1 MFISKCLVSK
11 KGPLG
16 AIWVAAYFFKK
27 LKKSQISGTNISS
40 SVDDILQNQLEI
52 LAYRVLAY
60 LLLGVVRIYSKKVEY
75 LFDDCQE
82 VLIKINEFVVRE
94 KNRAKKEAL
103 RSASFSITR
112 PVCFELDAFDLEVLE
127 DTSRDN
133 EVPREEI
140 TLKDVAWTNA
150 GTMQYSLDR
159 IAALDDAFLIDYI
172 PPEDLS
178 CHLMTFETEART
190 LLDVCESEASME
202 KLRCDTSIHEE
213 VSHLKMVCR
222 VEEEPLNIVKVF
234 DKNEREHLEVP
245 DMSGLENRT
254 VQEANR
260 EENNDRILSEECL
273 SLRFEAA
280 EDSSGP
286 FKLNPFAKD
295 QTTSEMIEG
304 PDLLESENEL
314 NQTME
319 EDHACVLEA
328 SAWVPDL
335 AGSSSIK
342 KSNDRFS
349 SEERMNLHPEAE
361 EEPLIPVESLVE
373 DLVNREKMGLH
384 LPQSENEVHQVLE
397 EDHVSMKA
405 SKEVPGIASSENRI
419 GREASRENHNDEF
432 CQEECLNLIVEVEE
446 KSPAFMKSFGEE
458 QTSREKK
465 KGSDRVQPENEVHH
479 FMEEGCNLGAGVKK
493 LQAEGFSDMDLQ
505 EPSTLVRPLAEEN
518 QTDAENGKFP
528 AMRTSKDGKCQ
539 VAAKDHPLS
548 VTLDTNPLSM
558 LRDASGATT
567 PHFMLIPT
575 PAKRERARFSRK
587 RKCLFDEVIVFPNDI
602 MRQWIKD
609 ASDLVSKGRKD
620 GHTALGARRTWISS
634 LPQGFLEPSVPCT
647 SELKSIYSGKRLR
660 ILKSV
665 NIIKP
670 PEQMDTSELPA
681 VDGSFEQAELTPAT
695 VEMRDPAV
703 MLNLSKS
710 PLFDGSSEQAGI
722 APQTPIRQ
730 STSLVVG
737 EQTEIA
743 PQTPVLYSKLLRP
756 FGSPKDLK
764 FYNLDVGPENVDP
777 TQSMEKEPS
786 LNEIVEKESSV
797 NKNED
802 LDLNLDMHSNEDDNQ
817 GQADGWSSRTRMV
830 AERLQMSFLDQREKK
845 EEEKVNLSQL
855 LEGKTKKA
863 SVRLFYEILVL
874 KSTGLVD
881 VQQEEA
887 FSDIVVVKGPKWEE
901 MGFCLG
907 RHVK

>member
-82 VLIKINEFVVRE
+82 LLIKINEFVVRE

-172 PPEDLS
+172 PPEHSLS
-178 CHLMTFETEART
+178 CHLMTFETEARA
-190 LLDVCESEASME
+190 LHDVCESEASME

-245 DMSGLENRT
+245 DMSGLENCT

-260 EENNDRILSEECL
+260 EKINDRLLSEECL

-304 PDLLESENEL
+304 PDLLESEKEL
-314 NQTME
+314 NQAME

-335 AGSSSIK
+335 AGSSSRE

-349 SEERMNLHPEAE
+349 SEEGMNLHPEAE

-373 DLVNREKMGLH
+373 DLVNREKMGLL
-384 LPQSENEVHQVLE
+384 LPQSENEVYQVLE

-479 FMEEGCNLGAGVKK
+479 FMEEGCNSGASVKK
-493 LQAEGFSDMDLQ
+493 LQAEGFSDVDLQ

-670 PEQMDTSELPA
+670 PEQMDTSEPPA

-695 VEMRDPAV
+695 VEMRDPPV

-743 PQTPVLYSKLLRP
+743 PQTPVLYSKSLRH

-777 TQSMEKEPS
+777 TQSMKKEPS
-786 LNEIVEKESSV
+786 LNEIVEESSL

-845 EEEKVNLSQL
+845 EEKVNLSQL

-901 MGFCLG
+901 MVFCLG

>member
-27 LKKSQISGTNISS
+27 LKKSQISGTNIPS

-52 LAYRVLAY
+52 VAYRVLAY

-103 RSASFSITR
+103 QSASFSITR

-190 LLDVCESEASME
+190 LHDVCESEASME

-213 VSHLKMVCR
+213 VSHLKIVCR

-260 EENNDRILSEECL
+260 EKNNDRFLSEECL

-280 EDSSGP
+280 EDSLGP

-295 QTTSEMIEG
+295 QTTSGMIEG

-314 NQTME
+314 NQAME

-335 AGSSSIK
+335 AGSSSRE

-349 SEERMNLHPEAE
+349 SEEGMNLHPEAE

-384 LPQSENEVHQVLE
+384 LPQSKNEVHQVLE

-446 KSPAFMKSFGEE
+446 KSPAFMKSFDEE
-458 QTSREKK
+458 HTSREKK

-479 FMEEGCNLGAGVKK
+479 FMEEGCNSGAGVKK

-528 AMRTSKDGKCQ
+528 ATRTSKDGKCQ

-609 ASDLVSKGRKD
+609 ASDLVSKGGKD
-620 GHTALGARRTWISS
+620 GHTALGARRPWISS
-634 LPQGFLEPSVPCT
+634 LPQGFLEPSVPCA

-670 PEQMDTSELPA
+670 PEQMDTSEPSA

-695 VEMRDPAV
+695 VEMRDPPV

-722 APQTPIRQ
+722 APQTPSRQ

-743 PQTPVLYSKLLRP
+743 PQTPVLYSKSLRP

-777 TQSMEKEPS
+777 IQSMEKEPS
-786 LNEIVEKESSV
+786 LNEIVEKESSL

-817 GQADGWSSRTRMV
+817 GQDGWSSRTRMV

-887 FSDIVVVKGPKWEE
+887 FSDIVVVKGPKWEG

>member
-82 VLIKINEFVVRE
+82 LLIKINEFVVRE

-172 PPEDLS
+172 PPEHLS
-178 CHLMTFETEART
+178 CHLMTFETEARA
-190 LLDVCESEASME
+190 LHDVCESEASME

-245 DMSGLENRT
+245 DMSGLENCT

-260 EENNDRILSEECL
+260 EKINDRLLSEECL

-304 PDLLESENEL
+304 PDLLESEKEL
-314 NQTME
+314 NQAME

-335 AGSSSIK
+335 AGSSSRE

-349 SEERMNLHPEAE
+349 SEEGMNLHPEAE

-373 DLVNREKMGLH
+373 DLVNREKMGLL
-384 LPQSENEVHQVLE
+384 LPQSENEVYEVLE

-479 FMEEGCNLGAGVKK
+479 FMEEGCNSGASVKK
-493 LQAEGFSDMDLQ
+493 LQAEGFSDVDLQ

-670 PEQMDTSELPA
+670 PEQMDTSEPPA

-695 VEMRDPAV
+695 VEMRDPPV

-743 PQTPVLYSKLLRP
+743 PQTPVLYSKSLRH

-777 TQSMEKEPS
+777 TQSMKKEPS
-786 LNEIVEKESSV
+786 LNEIVEESSL

-901 MGFCLG
+901 MVFCLG

>member
-82 VLIKINEFVVRE
+82 LLIKINEFVVRE

-172 PPEDLS
+172 PPEHLS
-178 CHLMTFETEART
+178 CHLMTFETEARA
-190 LLDVCESEASME
+190 LHDVCESEASME

-245 DMSGLENRT
+245 DMSGLENCT

-260 EENNDRILSEECL
+260 EKINDRLLSEECL

-304 PDLLESENEL
+304 PDLLESEKEL
-314 NQTME
+314 NQAME

-335 AGSSSIK
+335 AGSSSRE

-349 SEERMNLHPEAE
+349 SEEGMNLHPEAE

-373 DLVNREKMGLH
+373 DLVNREKMGLL
-384 LPQSENEVHQVLE
+384 LPQSENEVYQVLE

-479 FMEEGCNLGAGVKK
+479 FMEEGCNSGASVKK
-493 LQAEGFSDMDLQ
+493 LQAEGFSDVDLQ

-670 PEQMDTSELPA
+670 PEQMDTSEPPA

-695 VEMRDPAV
+695 VEMRDPPV

-743 PQTPVLYSKLLRP
+743 PQTPVLYSKSLRH

-777 TQSMEKEPS
+777 TQSMKKEPS
-786 LNEIVEKESSV
+786 LNEIVEESSL

-845 EEEKVNLSQL
+845 EEKVNLSQL

-901 MGFCLG
+901 MVFCLG

>member
-1 MFISKCLVSK
+1 
-11 KGPLG
+11 
-16 AIWVAAYFFKK
+16 
-27 LKKSQISGTNISS
+27 
-40 SVDDILQNQLEI
+40 
-52 LAYRVLAY
+52 
-60 LLLGVVRIYSKKVEY
+60 
-75 LFDDCQE
+75 
-82 VLIKINEFVVRE
+82 
-94 KNRAKKEAL
+94 
-103 RSASFSITR
+103 
-112 PVCFELDAFDLEVLE
+112 
-127 DTSRDN
+127 
-133 EVPREEI
+133 
-140 TLKDVAWTNA
+140 
-150 GTMQYSLDR
+150 
-159 IAALDDAFLIDYI
+159 
-172 PPEDLS
+172 
-178 CHLMTFETEART
+178 MTFETEART
-190 LLDVCESEASME
+190 LHDVCESEASME

-245 DMSGLENRT
+245 DMSGLENCT

-260 EENNDRILSEECL
+260 EKINDRLLSEECL

-304 PDLLESENEL
+304 PDLLESEKEL
-314 NQTME
+314 NQAME

-335 AGSSSIK
+335 AGSSSRE

-349 SEERMNLHPEAE
+349 SEEGMNLHPEAE

-373 DLVNREKMGLH
+373 DLVNREKMGLL
-384 LPQSENEVHQVLE
+384 LPQSENEVYQVLE

-479 FMEEGCNLGAGVKK
+479 FMEEGCNSGASVKK
-493 LQAEGFSDMDLQ
+493 LQAEGFSDVDLQ

-670 PEQMDTSELPA
+670 PEQMDTSEPPA

-695 VEMRDPAV
+695 VEMRDPPV

-743 PQTPVLYSKLLRP
+743 PQTPVLYSKSLRH

-777 TQSMEKEPS
+777 TQSMKKEPS
-786 LNEIVEKESSV
+786 LNEIVEESSL

-817 GQADGWSSRTRMV
+817 GQDGWSSRTRMV

-845 EEEKVNLSQL
+845 EEKVNLSQL

-901 MGFCLG
+901 MVFCLG

>member
-140 TLKDVAWTNA
+140 TLKDIAWTNA
-150 GTMQYSLDR
+150 GTIQYSLDR
-159 IAALDDAFLIDYI
+159 LPTTSWPSGKIEVHSAIVALKPEGAYSSNCNIPSIYEKLDLLIAALDDAFLIDYI
-172 PPEDLS
+172 PPEDSLS

-190 LLDVCESEASME
+190 LHDACESEASME
-202 KLRCDTSIHEE
+202 KLRCDTFIHEE

-260 EENNDRILSEECL
+260 EEKNDRFLSEECL

-286 FKLNPFAKD
+286 FKLSPFAKD

-314 NQTME
+314 NQSME

-335 AGSSSIK
+335 AGSSSRE

-349 SEERMNLHPEAE
+349 SEEGMNLHPEAE

-373 DLVNREKMGLH
+373 DLVNREKMGSH

-446 KSPAFMKSFGEE
+446 KFPAFMKSFGEE

-465 KGSDRVQPENEVHH
+465 KGSDKVQPENEVHH
-479 FMEEGCNLGAGVKK
+479 FMEEGCNSGAGVKK

-528 AMRTSKDGKCQ
+528 AMRTSKDGQCQ

-587 RKCLFDEVIVFPNDI
+587 RKCLFDEVIVFPNKCALLLHI
-602 MRQWIKD
+602 IRQWIKD
-609 ASDLVSKGRKD
+609 ASDLVSKGGKD

-634 LPQGFLEPSVPCT
+634 LPQGFLEPSVPCNCSIRYISTSYFFSYASLLIILLTGT

-665 NIIKP
+665 NVIKP
-670 PEQMDTSELPA
+670 PEQMDTSEPPA
-681 VDGSFEQAELTPAT
+681 VDGSFEKAELTPAT
-695 VEMRDPAV
+695 VEMRDPPI

-743 PQTPVLYSKLLRP
+743 PQTPVLYSNSLRP

-786 LNEIVEKESSV
+786 LNEIVEKESSL

-802 LDLNLDMHSNEDDNQ
+802 LDLNLV
-817 GQADGWSSRTRMV
+817 SR
-830 AERLQMSFLDQREKK
+830 
-845 EEEKVNLSQL
+845 VNL
-855 LEGKTKKA
+855 
-863 SVRLFYEILVL
+863 
-874 KSTGLVD
+874 
-881 VQQEEA
+881 
-887 FSDIVVVKGPKWEE
+887 
-901 MGFCLG
+901 
-907 RHVK
+907 